1 MWLKLDVD
9 FPDHPKVMNLS
20 DGAFRLHVTGLC
32 YASRYLTDGFL
43 ARPVV
48 RRLGDIEVTGEL
60 VTSGLWEES
69 GDGDFRIHDFL
80 LHQSSREKVE
90 GLKEANRTRVAKF
103 REKHESPKL
112 LEVASVRIESADFE
126 EWWKVYPRKASKG
139 TARKAY
145 DKARGKVPRETLLE
159 AALKYRND
167 PNRTEQFTAY
177 GASWLNAE
185 GWLDEPLPAQGDG
198 RGKIATVTPTPP
210 RYEPTR
216 ERKVRTEPLPPDVAE
231 ARRLLEENRKKA
243 KYEDS

>member
-9 FPDHPKVMNLS
+9 FPDHPKVMNLT

-43 ARPVV
+43 QNAVV
-48 RRLGDIEVTGEL
+48 KRLGDYEKTYEL
-60 VTSGLWEES
+60 VGCGLWEVV
-69 GDGDFRIHDFL
+69 DGDFQIHDFL

-90 GLKEANRTRVAKF
+90 GLKEANRTRVAKH

-112 LEVASVRIESADFE
+112 LEVASVRIESVDFD

-145 DKARGKVPRETLLE
+145 EKARGKVPRETLLE

-210 RYEPTR
+210 RMEPTR
-216 ERKVRTEPLPPDVAE
+216 ERQVRTEPLPQDVAE
-231 ARRLLEENRKKA
+231 ARRIMEETRRKA
-243 KYEDS
+243 KHENS